1 MKPSRSLV
9 LGAALAVATAAV
21 AVAGMRPRAR
31 MTEEVAPATA
41 PAAPSA
47 HGRRP
52 ARGSKTAAETAPAA
66 PAPAPKPAPRA
77 SVRVRASA
85 ERFHREGAVE
95 PHSLQVITV
104 PVPGRYA
111 GKRVDFA
118 VTPSGTADLLS
129 AHEGTLPATI
139 TPAPRATTIV
149 TRVPAGATAGPLEVA
164 RVDFSDDSSTT
175 TVSVEL
181 TVARLRRI
189 TLRPLRAS
197 TAVYPG
203 QKAQIDLVALNLGN
217 APDTLRLQ
225 VDPISGWRVEHP
237 ATLVLQP
244 GQQQELVLNVRTPP
258 PPASGFVPL
267 TLRARA
273 DTGTIASVLLPVE
286 LLPDDAEGL
295 RARGPVVTAGM
306 ATAVGDSFGSSPVVA
321 LSVDGPLTDKVS
333 IRGHLVQ
340 TTDRADYNVYA
351 MGRVGYYIDNSFL
364 NATGHGWSVTG
375 GRTGMGF
382 SPVLGWNAYG
392 LGTSGEVSHGGW
404 DLGVLAV
411 QEKFG
416 NVVGAPQV
424 GARLSRGT
432 AHGTWSL
439 TATRL
444 RQQILFDRALD
455 AAGVGYQLD
464 KGSVSLTADAG
475 YRSSTAASGVAGAFR
490 LAAHSPRQQF
500 LLSAAHAP
508 GGSGAFARATN
519 EVNGSAFR
527 RFTPRLILRA
537 FGYGSSDAPGTGST
551 SNTRG
556 GGFGPSVSVGRR
568 SNVDLSLTSARS
580 EFQAVTGTV
589 ISTDRMATFGARTL
603 FHDVGLRGSVGVGQ
617 LARSTAISLGPTFDR
632 TGRRLVIN
640 AGAEKQTAVGSFSLE
655 ANMEQNDATTGQ
667 VPRISSLVLQASR
680 LRPFPG
686 PHAPVFA
693 ATVWTNSYPG
703 APSIGPAAR
712 ISADLQ
718 LPGQFALMID
728 AERNPYLRGDGHA
741 PVIAAIRLERSI
753 GIPGIRRPTTQGA
766 VFDDRN
772 GDGIRDDDE
781 PGLGGVLV
789 RRGAQSMTTRPDGT
803 FRFYE
808 PAAPNAAPV
817 VDVGSLEVGQ
827 IAPSPNATSGR
838 TWALPVMRTAQL
850 RIQVV
855 PTPDSLG
862 RVPLTKPSV
871 PTVIAT
877 DSTGAVW
884 VAHPDSA
891 GWTMFDALPAGEYT
905 LTIDFTGSTERL
917 RMLESPP
924 VVRVTTAQAPEP
936 VKIPYG
942 FRAVRVFDG
951 GTTGGG
957 RRRK

>member
-1 MKPSRSLV
+1 MRPSRSLV
-9 LGAALAVATAAV
+9 LGAVLALATAAV
-21 AVAGMRPRAR
+21 AVAGLRPRATR
-31 MTEEVAPATA
+31 TKVAVELARAESPPSTTRRAARRNASTVAPAVVASAPTA
-41 PAAPSA
+41 A
-47 HGRRP
+47 RRP
-52 ARGSKTAAETAPAA
+52 VS
-66 PAPAPKPAPRA
+66 
-77 SVRVRASA
+77 RVRAEAS
-85 ERFHREGAVE
+85 RFRREGAAD

-111 GKRVDFA
+111 GKRVDYA

-129 AHEGTLPATI
+129 AHDGTLPATA
-139 TPAPRATTIV
+139 TPTPRATTIV

-164 RVDFSDDSSTT
+164 TVDFSDDSSTT
-175 TVSVEL
+175 TVAVEL
-181 TVARLRRI
+181 TVARIRRI
-189 TLRPLRAS
+189 TLRPLRAT

-203 QKAQIDLVALNLGN
+203 QKAQIVLIALNLGN
-217 APDTLRLQ
+217 SPDTLRLQ
-225 VDPISGWRVEHP
+225 VDPISGWRVDHP
-237 ATLVLQP
+237 PALVLQP
-244 GQQQELVLNVRTPP
+244 GEQQNIELNVRTPP

-306 ATAVGDSFGSSPVVA
+306 ATAVGDAFGSSPVLA
-321 LSVDGPLTDKVS
+321 FSVNGPLTDRIS
-333 IRGHLVQ
+333 LRGRLTQ

-382 SPVLGWNAYG
+382 APVLGWNAYG
-392 LGTSGEVSHGGW
+392 LGTSAELSRGGW
-404 DLGVLAV
+404 SLGLLAV

-416 NVVGAPQV
+416 AVVGAPQL

-439 TATRL
+439 TATHL
-444 RQQILFDRALD
+444 KQQILFDRALD
-455 AAGVGYQLD
+455 AAGIGYEVEKPSLAL
-464 KGSVSLTADAG
+464 SVDAG
-475 YRSSTAASGVAGAFR
+475 YRSSTAASGVAGDFR
-490 LAAHSPRQQF
+490 IAAHSPRQQF
-500 LLSAAHAP
+500 LLSASHAP

-537 FGYGSSDAPGTGST
+537 FGYGSSDEPGTGST

-556 GGFGPSVSVGRR
+556 GGFGPSVMVGRR
-568 SNVDLSLTSARS
+568 SNLDLSLSSTRS
-580 EFQAVTGTV
+580 EFQSVTGTV
-589 ISTDRMATFGARTL
+589 VSTDRMATLGARTI
-603 FHDVGLRGSVGVGQ
+603 FHDIGLRGSVGAGQ
-617 LARSTAISLGPTFDR
+617 LTRNTAISLGPTFDR
-632 TGRRLVIN
+632 TGRRLVVN
-640 AGAEKQTAVGSFSLE
+640 AAAEKQTAVGSFSLE

-703 APSIGPAAR
+703 APSLGPAAR
-712 ISADLQ
+712 VSADLQ

-728 AERNPYLRGDGHA
+728 AERNPYLRGDGRA
-741 PVIAAIRLERSI
+741 PIIAAIRFERSI
-753 GIPGIRRPTTQGA
+753 GIPGIRHPTTQGQ

-772 GDGIRDDDE
+772 GNGIRDDDE

-789 RRGAQSMTTRPDGT
+789 RRGVQSMTTRPDGT

-808 PAAPNAAPV
+808 PAAPNAAPA

-827 IAPSPNATSGR
+827 IAPSPNAATGR
-838 TWALPVMRTAQL
+838 TWALPVTRTARL

-855 PTPDSLG
+855 PTADSLG

-871 PTVIAT
+871 PTVVAT

-884 VAHPDSA
+884 VAHPDST
-891 GWTMFDALPAGEYT
+891 GWTTFDALPAGEYT

-924 VVRVTTAQAPEP
+924 VVRVTTAEAPEP
-936 VKIPYG
+936 VKIPFG
-942 FRAVRVFDG
+942 FRPVRVFDG
-951 GTTGGG
+951 GSTSGG